1 MKSFKDY
8 LAESVKTY
16 SFKIKIA
23 GDVTSEDEGTLKTAL
38 EQFSVAE
45 FKKVGKTPIQS
56 LPLDFPKVRNTE
68 VSIYEV
74 TTNYPATPQVLTD
87 KVAMC
92 LKRPFENVVVR
103 TPNDPLEEYQQAKEK
118 REGALLDDPD
128 YKETTN
134 ADINNYYGEK
144 YNTSFLKTLNDDANA
159 RRKARGEVI
168 PEGDQPEMKNKDAD
182 SKSVFNAVAPDPRK
196 K

>member
-1 MKSFKDY
+1 MKSFKEY
-8 LAESVKTY
+8 LAESTRTY
-16 SFKIKIA
+16 AFKIKIA

-68 VSIYEV
+68 VSVYEV

-103 TPNDPLEEYQQAKEK
+103 TPNDPLEEYQQPHEK

-128 YKETTN
+128 YKESTN
-134 ADINNYYGEK
+134 ADFNKYYGEK

-168 PEGDQPEMKNKDAD
+168 PEGDQAEQSTESKG
-182 SKSVFNAVAPDPRK
+182 SKSVVNAVAPDPRK